1 MSKKTLL
8 GLRLAGNDPANDDT
22 LGFLFFASFYVF
34 DFSLTDLIPF
44 DSRHVRSNNSIR
56 LIDFP
61 GIDKRMLC
69 IIMD

>member
-1 MSKKTLL
+1 MTQQTMIHSVFCFFCFV
-8 GLRLAGNDPANDDT
+8 LR
-22 LGFLFFASFYVF
+22 F